1 MRVAAVV
8 HPLTL
13 PEPTELRRLL
23 DQRCAQ
29 LGHEVVSW
37 QETTVEDV
45 GTGQASQAVAVGAQL
60 VVVAGGDGTVRA
72 AVDALAHTR
81 AALGIVP
88 TGTGNLL
95 ARNLGLPLDIPAA
108 LEVALTGRHRRLD
121 VGCVRVG
128 ADPATPVS
136 RFVVMAGLGFD
147 AAMMADA
154 SASLK
159 ARVGW
164 PAYLLSA
171 VRHVRDEA
179 VRCTLTLDD
188 HPPRRLQV
196 RTVLIGNVGQ
206 LQAGLQL
213 LPDASPDDGVLDVA
227 VIAPRGVVDWLRVVG
242 RVVAAGSASD
252 RRLERAT
259 ARQVQLRTRTPQRYE
274 LDGDPLGRTTSL
286 VVTVE
291 PGALT
296 VVVPP

>member
-13 PEPTELRRLL
+13 PEPTELRRQLTE
-23 DQRCAQ
+23 RCAQ

-45 GTGQASQAVAVGAQL
+45 GTGQATRAVTDGAQL

-72 AVDALAHTR
+72 AVDALAHSP

-95 ARNLGLPLDIPAA
+95 ARNLRLPLDVPDA
-108 LEVALTGRHRRLD
+108 LEIALTGRHRRLD

-128 ADPATPVS
+128 PYPAAQPS
-136 RFVVMAGLGFD
+136 RFVVMAGIGFD
-147 AAMMADA
+147 AAMVADA

-171 VRHVRDEA
+171 AQHLRDEA

-227 VIAPRGVVDWLRVVG
+227 VIAPRGVLDWLRVVG
-242 RVVAAGSASD
+242 RVVVAGSASD

-274 LDGDPLGRTTSL
+274 LDGDPLGTTTSL
-286 VVTVE
+286 VLTVE
-291 PGALT
+291 PGALA
-296 VVVPP
+296 VAVPP

>member
-13 PEPTELRRLL
+13 TDPTELRRLL
-23 DQRCAQ
+23 AQRCGE

-45 GTGQASQAVAVGAQL
+45 GTGQASRAVADGAQL

-81 AALGIVP
+81 VALGIVP

-95 ARNLGLPLDIPAA
+95 ARNLGLPLDVPDAV
-108 LEVALTGRHRRLD
+108 EVALTGRRRRLD

-128 ADPATPVS
+128 SDPATEPS

-159 ARVGW
+159 ASVGW

-171 VRHVRDEA
+171 ARHLRDDA
-179 VRCTLTLDD
+179 VRITLTLDD
-188 HPPRRLQV
+188 RPPRRLQV

-213 LPDASPDDGVLDVA
+213 LPDAAPDDGVLDVA
-227 VIAPRGVVDWLRVVG
+227 VIAPRGVLDWLRVVG
-242 RVVAAGSASD
+242 RVLTAGSTSD

-259 ARQVQLRTRTPQRYE
+259 AQQVQLRTRLPQRYE
-274 LDGDPLGRTTSL
+274 LDGDPLGTTTVL
-286 VVTVE
+286 LVTVE

-296 VVVPP
+296 VAVPP

>member
-1 MRVAAVV
+1 MV

-13 PEPTELRRLL
+13 TEPTELRRLL
-23 DQRCAQ
+23 TQRCAQ

-45 GTGQASQAVAVGAQL
+45 GTGQASRAVADGAQL

-72 AVDALAHTR
+72 AVDGLAHSPV
-81 AALGIVP
+81 ALGIVP
-88 TGTGNLL
+88 SGTGNLL
-95 ARNLGLPLDIPAA
+95 ARNLCLPLDVPDA

-136 RFVVMAGLGFD
+136 RFVVMAGIGFD

-159 ARVGW
+159 AHVGW

-171 VRHVRDEA
+171 AQHLRDQA
-179 VRCTLTLDD
+179 VSCTLTLDD

-227 VIAPRGVVDWLRVVG
+227 VIAPRGVLDWLRVVG
-242 RVVAAGSASD
+242 RVVTAGSASD

-259 ARQVQLRTRTPQRYE
+259 ARQVQLRTRTPQLYE
-274 LDGDPLGRTTSL
+274 LDGDPLGSTTSL

-296 VVVPP
+296 VAVPP